1 MEKRKLTDNISI
13 KIMSV
18 VVGFLIWLIVGNV
31 DNPITR
37 VSFTVPVS
45 NVEVLNE
52 AYVDSL
58 GEMCMLDESQ
68 QQIRVQVTG
77 ERKAVRRLSVA
88 DLVATADLQQ
98 AVSLDTD
105 PVMVPISVT
114 CTGISA
120 GNIEVNPKNL
130 MVHLREKKTQ
140 EFVVSVSSGESK
152 PGKGY
157 EIGTLMANPEKIRI
171 TGPSSLINKIGN
183 VSTSVNV
190 EGKTQDFTVETPLRI
205 IDKNG
210 DAFSDSEMKYL
221 NFVSSVNVTAKFW
234 KVRSNIKINVEYSGV
249 PAEGYCVDSITT
261 VPDMISLAG
270 NESGLKILE
279 EQKNCIQIPASYIDV
294 AGHKNDIEQKIAVTE
309 LLPEGTKLVS
319 STSED
324 IWIRV
329 NILPE
334 GSNSY
339 DISTTDIKVKNVPED
354 MQIAFDTEKI
364 EVRIQAEETVTEKL
378 DTEEIS
384 ASIDLEGMEEGSYQ
398 IPVELS
404 LPNGYTLIKPAVAD
418 IRIVPVTAAETE
430 GE

>member
-13 KIMSV
+13 KVMSV
-18 VVGFLIWLIVGNV
+18 LVGFLIWLIVGNI

-37 VSFTVPVS
+37 VSFAVPVS

-77 ERKAVRRLSVA
+77 ERKAVRRLTAS

-98 AVSLDTD
+98 AVSLDSD
-105 PVMVPISVT
+105 PVMVPITVT
-114 CTGISA
+114 CTGIAA

-140 EFVVSVSSGESK
+140 EFVVSVTSGESK

-157 EIGTLMANPEKIRI
+157 EIGTLTANPEKIRI
-171 TGPSSLINKIGN
+171 TGPSSLINKIGS

-190 EGKTQDFTVETPLRI
+190 EGKTQDLTVEAPLRI

-210 DAFSDSEMKYL
+210 DAFTDSEMKYL
-221 NFVSSVNVTAKFW
+221 NSVSSVNVTAKFW
-234 KVRSNIKINVEYSGV
+234 KVRSNIGINVEYTGL
-249 PAEGYCVDSITT
+249 PEEGYYVDSITT
-261 VPDMISLAG
+261 VPDVISLAG
-270 NESGLKILE
+270 SEEGLAALE
-279 EQKNCIQIPASYIDV
+279 EQKNCIQIPAEYLDIS
-294 AGHKNDIEQKIAVTE
+294 GHQNDIEQKIAITD

-324 IWIRV
+324 IWVRI

-334 GSNSY
+334 GSSSY
-339 DISTTDIKVKNVPED
+339 DISTMDIQVKNVPED
-354 MQIAFDTEKI
+354 KQLAFDTDKI
-364 EVRIQAEETVTEKL
+364 EVRIQAEDPESEKL
-378 DTEEIS
+378 RNDEIQ
-384 ASIDLEGMEEGSYQ
+384 ASIDLEGVEEGSYQ
-398 IPVELS
+398 IPVDIS
-404 LPNGYTLIKPAVAD
+404 LPDGYTLVKPAVAD
-418 IRIVPVTAAETE
+418 IRIVAVTAAETE
-430 GE
+430 EE

>member
-37 VSFTVPVS
+37 ISFTIPVS

-58 GEMCMLDESQ
+58 GKMCMLDDSQ
-68 QQIRVQVTG
+68 QQIRVQVSG
-77 ERKAVRRLSVA
+77 ERKTLRRLSA
-88 DLVATADLQQ
+88 NDLVATADLQQ
-98 AVSLDTD
+98 AVNLDTD
-105 PVMVPISVT
+105 PVMIPLNVT
-114 CTGISA
+114 CTGTSA

-157 EIGTLMANPEKIRI
+157 EIGTLTASPEKIRI

-210 DAFSDSEMKYL
+210 DVFSDSEMKYL
-221 NFVSSVNVTAKFW
+221 NSASSVNVSARFW
-234 KVRSNIKINVEYSGV
+234 KVRGNIRIAAEYSGV
-249 PAEGYCVDSITT
+249 PEEGYCVDSITT
-261 VPDMISLAG
+261 VPDVISLAG
-270 NESGLKILE
+270 SESGLKALE
-279 EQKNCIQIPASYIDV
+279 EQKNCIQIPADYIDV
-294 AGHKNDIEQKIAVTE
+294 TGHKNDIEQKIDVTE

-334 GSNSY
+334 GSSSY
-339 DISTTDIKVKNVPED
+339 DISTMEIEVKNIPEG
-354 MQIAFDTEKI
+354 MQPAFDTDKI
-364 EVRIQAEETVTEKL
+364 EVRIQADETVTEKL
-378 DTEEIS
+378 RETEIT
-384 ASIDLEGMEEGSYQ
+384 ASIDLKGMEEGSYQ
-398 IPVELS
+398 IPVEIS
-404 LPNGYTLIKPAVAD
+404 LPEGYSLIKPAVAD
-418 IRIVPVTAAETE
+418 IRIVPVSAAETE
-430 GE
+430 EE